1 MNHDPLVTPIS
12 NIRIAATTI
21 SDGLLDHDVISAE
34 RWDDAV
40 MTLARAHDQ
49 VGGPARRHLYEVFA
63 AASADPVHIA
73 RPLGA
78 LLDSLGAP
86 RRPAGNGEQLCLF
99 DRDSVRAAQDDEVIG
114 HG

>member
-1 MNHDPLVTPIS
+1 MNRDRLITPLS
-12 NIRIAATTI
+12 DIRTAATTVRG
-21 SDGLLDHDVISAE
+21 GLLDHDVVSPE

-40 MTLARAHDQ
+40 TTLARAHDQ

-63 AASADPVHIA
+63 AASANPVHIA
-73 RPLGA
+73 RPLAA

-86 RRPAGNGEQLCLF
+86 HRAAVDGEQLCLF
-99 DRDSVRAAQDDEVIG
+99 DPDLAEQDDEVIG